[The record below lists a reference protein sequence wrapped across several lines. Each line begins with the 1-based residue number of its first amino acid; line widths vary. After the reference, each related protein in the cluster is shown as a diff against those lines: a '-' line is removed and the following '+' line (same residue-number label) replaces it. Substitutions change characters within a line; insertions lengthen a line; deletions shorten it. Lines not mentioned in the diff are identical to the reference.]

1 MGSAYAQ
8 DPATEP
14 VPVPVPTPAPEPELT
29 PAPMPSPEP
38 SYAAPAAS
46 PGFFG
51 QPKIYSVIGMGL
63 LVGGSV
69 NSYFGTAAM
78 DASGVGAGWT
88 ARLELGTRSH
98 IGGEFSYVG
107 TTNKITTLGVDP
119 NGQLLSNGAQGLL
132 RLNVLTGPLQPYV
145 GVGVGLARYQVVNT
159 AVNTSDIANRE
170 DLPSVPGTV
179 GISLRGMGL
188 IVDTRFSVNAPIS
201 ATMIPGSAMTS
212 WQWGANIGA
221 EF

>member
-1 MGSAYAQ
+1 
-8 DPATEP
+8 
-14 VPVPVPTPAPEPELT
+14 VPVPTPAPEPELA
-29 PAPMPSPEP
+29 PAPVVPAPEP
-38 SYAAPAAS
+38 GYAAAPAQ

-51 QPKIYSVIGMGL
+51 QPKIYSQIGMGL
-63 LVGGSV
+63 LIGGGVS
-69 NSYFGTAAM
+69 SYFGTAAM
-78 DASGVGAGWT
+78 DASSVGAGWT

-98 IGGEFSYVG
+98 LGGEFAYVG
-107 TTNKITTLGVDP
+107 TTNKITALGVDP

-159 AVNTSDIANRE
+159 TTNTSDIANRE
-170 DLPSVPGTV
+170 DLPSVPGIV
-179 GISLRGMGL
+179 GLSLRGMGL